1 MGTEKGMTVL
11 VSDDRGRVACGEYLA
26 LEIVAYEILAEDRRN
41 GSKRIVDQQFWLSEE
56 QFSLRYKHEV
66 YNKNGV
72 AEASLYQGM
81 YRRAYNPLMAHDS
94 RPRRKFRVNSDEL
107 EDPYFDVKRQGATPH
122 ANISADPWGPTRSPW
137 WNDYGYHGLDRY
149 QRCRIRRAYWS
160 AGSQK
165 LIVKAQ
171 LAEKYGVPP
180 WVISRVAISS
190 RS

>member
-1 MGTEKGMTVL
+1 MTVL
-11 VSDDRGRVACGEYLA
+11 ISDGHGRVACGEYLA
-26 LEIVAYEILAEDRRN
+26 LEIVAYEILAEDRRK

-56 QFSLRYKHEV
+56 QLKMRHDREV

-81 YRRAYNPLMAHDS
+81 YRRAYNPMMAHDS
-94 RPRRKFRVNSDEL
+94 RPRRKFWANSDESL
-107 EDPYFDVKRQGATPH
+107 DPHFDVKRHGTTPR
-122 ANISADPWGPTRSPW
+122 ANVSADPWCPARLPW
-137 WNDYGYHGLDRY
+137 WNDYGHHGLDRY

-165 LIVKAQ
+165 LAVKAQ

-190 RS
+190 RSCNT